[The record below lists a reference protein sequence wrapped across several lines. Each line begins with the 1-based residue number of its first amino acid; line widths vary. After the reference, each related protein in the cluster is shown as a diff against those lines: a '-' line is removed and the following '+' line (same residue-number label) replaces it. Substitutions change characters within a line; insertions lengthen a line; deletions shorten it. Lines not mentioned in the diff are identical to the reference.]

1 MSNKVRTETVLFAPQ
16 NPQEKLCT
24 EQLPPCYLIPQRR
37 SSGRNQFGME
47 ARMSICFS
55 KRYAIRPERQTAK
68 DKRIPNMRGYEPSVF
83 KPKTQLSYSKAGAS

>member
-1 MSNKVRTETVLFAPQ
+1 
-16 NPQEKLCT
+16 
-24 EQLPPCYLIPQRR
+24 
-37 SSGRNQFGME
+37 
-47 ARMSICFS
+47 MSICFS